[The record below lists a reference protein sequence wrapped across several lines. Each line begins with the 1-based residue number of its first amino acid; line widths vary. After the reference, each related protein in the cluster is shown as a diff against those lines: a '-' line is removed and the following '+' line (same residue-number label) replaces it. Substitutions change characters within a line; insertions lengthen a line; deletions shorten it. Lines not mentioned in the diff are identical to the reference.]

1 MESDHDNGD
10 DDAGDQAV
18 FQSRDGAAIGQKTE
32 KHGVLPMKWRT
43 NVGVGRVTAAFQF
56 GAAMTNVTI

>member
-1 MESDHDNGD
+1 
-10 DDAGDQAV
+10 
-18 FQSRDGAAIGQKTE
+18 
-32 KHGVLPMKWRT
+32 MKWRT